1 MTGLALLLVP
11 SFVGRLLLGEE
22 FIGAGIVSARVAG
35 IALIALGVAC
45 WPGPQV
51 AGMLIYGAGVTLYLA
66 CVGLAGGFTGIVLW
80 PAVALHLVLTALLV
94 SAWRTS

>member
-1 MTGLALLLVP
+1 
-11 SFVGRLLLGEE
+11 
-22 FIGAGIVSARVAG
+22 
-35 IALIALGVAC
+35 
-45 WPGPQV
+45 
-51 AGMLIYGAGVTLYLA
+51 MLIYGAGVTLYLA